1 MSAER
6 SKDAKPAGAK
16 GESPTVFGAP
26 DQAEI
31 IARIDA
37 VSDDDL
43 TSSFFENSLQDV
55 EDAAVRMFD
64 VGVRTLTD
72 DNTPLAAF
80 GTQPGISGEPQA
92 QPSAVQQPVA
102 AGAGDRFDD
111 PSVRRAFILGGPGAV
126 SR

>member
-1 MSAER
+1 MSEPQEGTT
-6 SKDAKPAGAK
+6 PA
-16 GESPTVFGAP
+16 TVFGAP

-43 TSSFFENSLQDV
+43 SSPFFENSIQDV

-72 DNTPLAAF
+72 DNVPLAAF
-80 GTQPGISGEPQA
+80 GTRAGPPSEAATAPPPPAAQQVAPGLEERFSD
-92 QPSAVQQPVA
+92 SAT
-102 AGAGDRFDD
+102 
-111 PSVRRAFILGGPGAV
+111 RRAFILGGPSGLD
-126 SR
+126 R